1 MSQALRIALQST
13 VPFQCLIMRIMNL
26 HLRMIFGIFFTQVNV
41 MLLNSMEHLFKFH
54 GENIHYEIL
63 VSFATHR
70 IVKLHQE
77 LVRSDE
83 VLYLR
88 VEKFLAA
95 LIIAQID
102 FKFSVVID
110 KSDLPF

>member
-1 MSQALRIALQST
+1 
-13 VPFQCLIMRIMNL
+13 
-26 HLRMIFGIFFTQVNV
+26 
-41 MLLNSMEHLFKFH
+41 MEHLFKFH
-54 GENIHYEIL
+54 GEQVHYEIL
-63 VSFATHR
+63 VSFATQR
-70 IVKLHQE
+70 IIKLHQE

-95 LIIAQID
+95 LLLAQID

>member
-1 MSQALRIALQST
+1 M
-13 VPFQCLIMRIMNL
+13 
-26 HLRMIFGIFFTQVNV
+26 NV
-41 MLLNSMEHLFKFH
+41 MLLSSMEHLFKFH

-63 VSFATHR
+63 VSFATRR
-70 IVKLHQE
+70 IIKLHQE

-88 VEKFLAA
+88 VERFLSA
-95 LIIAQID
+95 LLLAQID
-102 FKFSVVID
+102 FNFSVVVD

>member
-1 MSQALRIALQST
+1 
-13 VPFQCLIMRIMNL
+13 
-26 HLRMIFGIFFTQVNV
+26 
-41 MLLNSMEHLFKFH
+41 MEHLFKFH
-54 GENIHYEIL
+54 GEKVHYEIL
-63 VSFATHR
+63 VSYATQR
-70 IVKLHQE
+70 IIKLHQE

-88 VEKFLAA
+88 VEKFLSA
-95 LIIAQID
+95 LLLAQID